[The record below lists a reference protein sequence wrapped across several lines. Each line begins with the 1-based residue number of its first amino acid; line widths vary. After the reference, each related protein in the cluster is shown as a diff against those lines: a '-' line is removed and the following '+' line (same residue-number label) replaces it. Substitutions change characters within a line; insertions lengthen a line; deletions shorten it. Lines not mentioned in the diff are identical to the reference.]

1 MSCRNPTPKK
11 PSEVRPMEACRG
23 PRAWRARKEPHETEE
38 ARMAPAALTARAKQE
53 RGCND
58 KEHPLAI
65 RESDQPIVSRGR
77 AQARTL
83 EKGLTR

>member
-1 MSCRNPTPKK
+1 MMSRNPIPMK
-11 PSEVRPMEACRG
+11 PSKVRPMEACRG
-23 PRAWRARKEPHETEE
+23 PRAWRARKKPHETEE

-65 RESDQPIVSRGR
+65 RESDQSIVSRGR